1 MEINP
6 AIGVLVKYKE
16 SKLERMAPLQR
27 IIPISFLKKN
37 GQYLKLLFFSM
48 RNTEAISTIKICRK
62 SPKSIVVDKSKKKA
76 NLSFPAQNR
85 FITD

>member
-1 MEINP
+1 MEMNP

-37 GQYLKLLFFSM
+37 GEYLKLLFFSM
-48 RNTEAISTIKICRK
+48 RNTEA
-62 SPKSIVVDKSKKKA
+62 KSIVVDKSKKKA